1 MLGPLM
7 VLIFLCPGV
16 NALENEQAFPDIP
29 FKLFNEFVAQNFSSK
44 ITLATVLMLF
54 FTMTENRDLLNLHQR
69 QQNPQLSDE
78 KWVKLSSWIKSLAR
92 EVESKTPKQKFKT
105 LFKQSENFKSIPES
119 QITTRVGTKLND
131 FADLLGLNSFGSD
144 GKLIQRL
151 QPISKKEIEPVMI
164 ICPPSNACSDKKC

>member
-1 MLGPLM
+1 M

-54 FTMTENRDLLNLHQR
+54 FTMTENTDLLNLHQC

-78 KWVKLSSWIKSLAR
+78 KQVNLSS
-92 EVESKTPKQKFKT
+92 
-105 LFKQSENFKSIPES
+105 
-119 QITTRVGTKLND
+119 
-131 FADLLGLNSFGSD
+131 
-144 GKLIQRL
+144 
-151 QPISKKEIEPVMI
+151 
-164 ICPPSNACSDKKC
+164 

>member
-1 MLGPLM
+1 MSGLYLAIFYIVQMLGPLM

-54 FTMTENRDLLNLHQR
+54 FTMTENTDLLNLHQC

-78 KWVKLSSWIKSLAR
+78 KRVNLSS
-92 EVESKTPKQKFKT
+92 
-105 LFKQSENFKSIPES
+105 
-119 QITTRVGTKLND
+119 
-131 FADLLGLNSFGSD
+131 
-144 GKLIQRL
+144 
-151 QPISKKEIEPVMI
+151 
-164 ICPPSNACSDKKC
+164 